1 MARRFERGSAGLL
14 AVVLALL
21 VGAVAWNYQRNLAAE
36 RGEFRPYRSY
46 ADADLEALIV
56 AYEQAA
62 EVAGERYEA
71 SVARRSE
78 VRGAGDLM
86 GKVREFERVQ
96 RAGRSTRSARS
107 EFADARASLEALR
120 QERARRAAERSRLRV
135 FLRRAFS
142 F

>member
-1 MARRFERGSAGLL
+1 MGKHCERGSAGLL

-36 RGEFRPYRSY
+36 RTEFRPYRSY
-46 ADADLEALIV
+46 ADADLEALIG

-62 EVAGERYEA
+62 AAAGERYEA
-71 SVARRSE
+71 SVARRTE

-86 GKVREFERVQ
+86 GKVREFERAQ
-96 RAGRSTRSARS
+96 AAGRSTRSARS
-107 EFADARASLEALR
+107 ELAGARASLEALR
-120 QERARRAAERSRLRV
+120 EERALRAAERSRLRV